1 MAKLGIERRV
11 QYGAEKMLDVSRILA
26 IYESCKLTWLQVIE
40 QQSGLET
47 GGMKDKITAQL
58 ESAAN
63 KIREL
68 EEKLERLRGG
78 GYLLCDNCGLWAWLR
93 LMFSYPTEISNET
106 TSPTSRL

>member
-1 MAKLGIERRV
+1 MRRKRCVHTSSQVFKLMYQVESVMAKLGIERRV

-26 IYESCKLTWLQVIE
+26 DYESCKLTCLQVIE
-40 QQSGLET
+40 QQQTGLET

-78 GYLLCDNCGLWAWLR
+78 EY
-93 LMFSYPTEISNET
+93 
-106 TSPTSRL
+106 

>member
-11 QYGAEKMLDVSRILA
+11 QYGAEKMLDVRGSLA
-26 IYESCKLTWLQVIE
+26 GYEPRKLTCLQVIE
-40 QQSGLET
+40 QQSGDI
-47 GGMKDKITAQL
+47 GGMKGKITAQL

-78 GYLLCDNCGLWAWLR
+78 EC
-93 LMFSYPTEISNET
+93 
-106 TSPTSRL
+106 